1 MFHYRDDDDT
11 SAPEK
16 ISLDELYEGKQKRDL
31 RILGT
36 FKTILTRVHN
46 QIKLT
51 SRQKVDQQFCW
62 FIVPEFVLGVP
73 SYNNSDCVVYL
84 IEKLQENGFQV
95 KYTHPNLLLISW
107 QHWVP
112 GYVRKELK
120 KKTGV
125 EVDGHGRYVNKL
137 ESEPDSDEGITIGFG
152 RPGRV
157 PQLQP
162 PPAPSEPQAEKTFK
176 DVRSY
181 NPSGGLVYKDQVL
194 HDLHKKLG

>member
-1 MFHYRDDDDT
+1 
-11 SAPEK
+11 
-16 ISLDELYEGKQKRDL
+16 
-31 RILGT
+31 
-36 FKTILTRVHN
+36 
-46 QIKLT
+46 
-51 SRQKVDQQFCW
+51 
-62 FIVPEFVLGVP
+62 
-73 SYNNSDCVVYL
+73 VYL

-125 EVDGHGRYVNKL
+125 EVDGHGKYINKL
-137 ESEPDSDEGITIGFG
+137 EPEPDSDKGIAIGFG
-152 RPGRV
+152 RPGRT
-157 PQLQP
+157 PQLQAP
-162 PPAPSEPQAEKTFK
+162 SAPSEPEAEKTFK

-194 HDLHKKLG
+194 HDLRKKLG

>member
-1 MFHYRDDDDT
+1 MFRYGDDDGAD
-11 SAPEK
+11 APEK
-16 ISLDELYEGKQKRDL
+16 ISLDELYEGKQKRDM
-31 RILGT
+31 RILNT

-51 SRQKVDQQFCW
+51 ARQKIDQQYCW
-62 FIVPEFVLGVP
+62 FVVPEFILGVP
-73 SYNNSDCVVYL
+73 SYNNSDCVVYI
-84 IEKLQENGFQV
+84 IEKLKENGFQV

-125 EVDGHGRYVNKL
+125 EVDGHGNYVNKP
-137 ESEPDSDEGITIGFG
+137 SPEGEQGISVAFG
-152 RPGRV
+152 RPA
-157 PQLQP
+157 QQP
-162 PPAPSEPQAEKTFK
+162 PPSEPEPAFK

-194 HDLHKKLG
+194 QDLRKKLG

>member
-1 MFHYRDDDDT
+1 MFHYRDDDADN
-11 SAPEK
+11 SAEK

-31 RILGT
+31 RVLET
-36 FKTILTRVHN
+36 FKTVLTRVHN

-51 SRQKVDQQFCW
+51 ARQKIDQQFCW
-62 FIVPEFVLGVP
+62 FVVPEFILGVP
-73 SYNNSDCVVYL
+73 SYNNHDCVVFL
-84 IEKLQENGFQV
+84 VDKLKDNGFQV

-125 EVDGHGRYVNKL
+125 EVDGHGNYINKPSHD
-137 ESEPDSDEGITIGFG
+137 EDQGIDVAFGRRERPQKASEPE
-152 RPGRV
+152 
-157 PQLQP
+157 Q
-162 PPAPSEPQAEKTFK
+162 TFR

-181 NPSGGLVYKDQVL
+181 NPSGGLVYKEQML
-194 HDLHKKLG
+194 KDLRKKLS